1 MRARTRNV
9 MGRRALQKALLVCI
23 LATVTSL
30 RAPTP
35 ALRSTHGCRYA
46 ANVWDDLPE
55 PCRQALDAR
64 GLAAPLPVQ
73 TRSYAPVF
81 EGLDAVVQSPTATGK
96 TLAYVAPLVARL
108 AAAERPPRAGRG
120 PAAPRVLVLAPVA
133 SRRDA
138 SDRRACVGRVYR
150 GVRRSTRA
158 SRSGPFPKPDP
169 PRRD

>member
-1 MRARTRNV
+1 MPLPQADEQWQRAMRARTRNV

-23 LATVTSL
+23 LATVKAL

-35 ALRSTHGCRYA
+35 ALRSTHGRRYA

-96 TLAYVAPLVARL
+96 TKSPDNDELT
-108 AAAERPPRAGRG
+108 
-120 PAAPRVLVLAPVA
+120 
-133 SRRDA
+133 
-138 SDRRACVGRVYR
+138 
-150 GVRRSTRA
+150 STRKQMLQ
-158 SRSGPFPKPDP
+158 SHKRHHRDHCRSWQQ
-169 PRRD
+169 

>member
-1 MRARTRNV
+1 MRARARSA

-23 LATVTSL
+23 LATVKAL

-35 ALRSTHGCRYA
+35 ALRSTHGRRYA

-108 AAAERPPRAGRG
+108 ASAGRRKNSASVSDLRG
-120 PAAPRVLVLAPVA
+120 PVLAGGDSPLSVST
-133 SRRDA
+133 SRGGLGMW
-138 SDRRACVGRVYR
+138 S
-150 GVRRSTRA
+150 
-158 SRSGPFPKPDP
+158 
-169 PRRD
+169 